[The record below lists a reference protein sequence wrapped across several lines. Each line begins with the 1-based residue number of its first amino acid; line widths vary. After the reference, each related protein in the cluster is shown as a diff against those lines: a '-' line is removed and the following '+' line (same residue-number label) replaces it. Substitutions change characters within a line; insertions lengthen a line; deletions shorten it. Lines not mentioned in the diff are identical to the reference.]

1 MMGEPAFS
9 LSPVPLQKSLPETVL
24 LAPPLGAPASSS
36 AKEEGE
42 SATERPTGIIANCV
56 GKKEE
61 ERGKEEKRAPDVT
74 FLSTQQ
80 HREGAGDRG
89 AQTGNQAPSLP
100 RSESRG
106 EERGGEGKFLGYHR
120 LPPTLTPPPSRL
132 LLLGREGGRR
142 EGGGKKGTLL
152 SILFECSL
160 PPPFFFSLLP
170 SVGREEEKGEQ
181 CWLFMKSSV

>member
-1 MMGEPAFS
+1 M
-9 LSPVPLQKSLPETVL
+9 
-24 LAPPLGAPASSS
+24 GAPASSS

-61 ERGKEEKRAPDVT
+61 ERGEEEKRAPDVT
-74 FLSTQQ
+74 FLSLLNSTEME
-80 HREGAGDRG
+80 RETEVPELETRLP
-89 AQTGNQAPSLP
+89 PSLG
-100 RSESRG
+100 RKVAGRKG
-106 EERGGEGKFLGYHR
+106 EEGKFLGYHR

-160 PPPFFFSLLP
+160 PPFPPLFFSLLP
-170 SVGREEEKGEQ
+170 SVGREGGKGGTMLAFYEKQCVRSKEEGGETYTHTYGG
-181 CWLFMKSSV
+181 SSFI